1 MYKTHTI
8 AAKCDQSE
16 GFVLL
21 IEVVDRM
28 GRPLD
33 ETIAAMRD
41 AAREWAKTRD
51 GLRFTR
57 STSGVID
64 WGDFV
69 NEVPAR
75 ACEEHGFSIK
85 STFLSDLVV
94 DHDAN
99 LLAD

>member
-8 AAKCDQSE
+8 AAKCGQSE

-28 GRPLD
+28 GRQLD

-41 AAREWAKTRD
+41 AAREWAGTPEGIK
-51 GLRFTR
+51 FTR
-57 STSGVID
+57 NTSGVVD

-85 STFLSDLVV
+85 STVLSDLVV